1 MIAALMAPAAQH
13 EDVMPS
19 GRVVR
24 TKDQGGSA
32 MKKHVG
38 SYVLAMLAILGLSV
52 AVAHAG
58 RGQGGSSVS
67 VFDCYTINGKNANRV
82 VGLMDQFGAQEDVSL
97 GFGKLVCTFA
107 TMTKRATDPP
117 EAEPDFDATPGEL
130 SQDHLKCY
138 EVGPPNQNTLNAAV
152 DARLFDPIAG
162 GQNTETDGELVTVAK
177 TRYVCT
183 FAVKILQEP

>member
-1 MIAALMAPAAQH
+1 MIAALIAPAAQH
-13 EDVMPS
+13 EDVMPN

-58 RGQGGSSVS
+58 RGQGGDQVA

-82 VGLMDQFGAQEDVSL
+82 VGLTDQFGAQENVSL

-107 TMTKRATDPP
+107 TMTKRNGDD
-117 EAEPDFDATPGEL
+117 DFDATPTEL

-138 EVGPPNQNTLNAAV
+138 EIATPNKDILNAAI

-162 GQNTETDGELVTVAK
+162 GQDTEADGELVTVGK

-183 FAVKILQEP
+183 FAVKILPEP

>member
-1 MIAALMAPAAQH
+1 
-13 EDVMPS
+13 
-19 GRVVR
+19 
-24 TKDQGGSA
+24 

-38 SYVLAMLAILGLSV
+38 SYMLAMLAILGLSV

-58 RGQGGSSVS
+58 HGQGGSSVS

-82 VGLMDQFGAQEDVSL
+82 VGLTDQFGAQENVSL

-107 TMTKRATDPP
+107 TMSKRVTDPP
-117 EAEPDFDATPGEL
+117 ELEPDFDATPGEV
-130 SQDHLKCY
+130 QDHLKCY
-138 EVGPPNQNTLNAAV
+138 EIATPNRDILNAAV

-162 GQNTETDGELVTVAK
+162 GQDIAADGELVSVGK

-183 FAVKILQEP
+183 FAVKIVPEP